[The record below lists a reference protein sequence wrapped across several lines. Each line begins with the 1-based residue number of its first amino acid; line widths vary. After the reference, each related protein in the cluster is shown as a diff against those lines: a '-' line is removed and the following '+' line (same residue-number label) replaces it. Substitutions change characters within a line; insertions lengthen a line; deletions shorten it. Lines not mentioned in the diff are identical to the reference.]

1 MINSLELY
9 NEALTF
15 AKNNSNAAA
24 IPVLKNYY
32 LQITTMTFYE
42 LITRKNSPLI
52 STLCRINNIDLPTK
66 NFSIMPAQ
74 VSFNLYTSFD
84 LSAIVY
90 GLNVALSEN
99 LDSCLNVFE
108 GNSNNIFRGSGLSD
122 ESFQALIMY
131 LKALDETLGKFRAT
145 ERIIKIPV
153 EKRIEVPVERIVEK
167 RVEVP
172 VEKIIEVPIQQATQK
187 IPDEDEKIFL
197 QSLTTLADNRNSAD
211 EKIISEIKQVQ
222 LSLQGELST
231 LQATLKRISEIRD
244 GIDFKTLE
252 EPIYQLVQLFDMI
265 NETAQRHPQPDS
277 QKGYEKL
284 IKRCKSFA
292 RYVEQSLAMLGAQL
306 INETNIPL
314 DTTKHKAI
322 NAVQPSNSAKVAKVL
337 NVGIIYKGK
346 ILRKA
351 EVEIVEPMIN
361 QYAAIRKSFGR

>member
-1 MINSLELY
+1 MINGLELY

-15 AKNNSNAAA
+15 AKNNPSAAA
-24 IPVLKNYY
+24 IPALKNYY

-153 EKRIEVPVERIVEK
+153 EKRI
-167 RVEVP
+167 EVP